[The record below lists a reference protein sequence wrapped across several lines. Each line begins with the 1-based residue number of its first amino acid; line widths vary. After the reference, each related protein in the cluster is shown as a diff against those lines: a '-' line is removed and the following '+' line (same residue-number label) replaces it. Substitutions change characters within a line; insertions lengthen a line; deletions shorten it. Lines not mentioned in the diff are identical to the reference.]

1 MSIDTPEVHPLWLT
15 PAALAAA
22 LLAQI
27 PLVRRPVM
35 RSVLHQVTAAEAM
48 LSSGADE
55 LHEYELTWEPG
66 AATFRVDGAV
76 VLRTEEPPRAPLGF
90 VAWIDNQYAVASPE
104 RGLRFG
110 TLPTAASQSLDLL
123 QASIA
128 PLSG

>member
-1 MSIDTPEVHPLWLT
+1 MSIDTPEVHPFWLT

-35 RSVLHQVTAAEAM
+35 RSVLHQVSAAEAM

-55 LHEYELTWEPG
+55 IHEYELTWEPG

-76 VLRTEEPPRAPLGF
+76 VLRTEQPPRAPLGF

-110 TLPTAASQSLDLL
+110 TLPTAAGQSLDLL

-128 PLSG
+128 PLSD